1 MANKSAPE
9 HIWEQQPGE
18 GAKPFEAFKIYLHMG
33 NDRSLRKVEQQLN
46 KSHALIGRWSSAWN
60 WTIRAREY
68 DAWQTQQEQKAQR
81 SAAQKMRTRQLQ
93 TAQLIQK
100 KAVEALDKID
110 MSALK
115 PADILRFVIEGAKLE
130 REITAMTAEEMLQS
144 SSQQTSASLADTIV
158 EAYKRRKEEEGS

>member
-1 MANKSAPE
+1 M
-9 HIWEQQPGE
+9 
-18 GAKPFEAFKIYLHMG
+18 
-33 NDRSLRKVEQQLN
+33 
-46 KSHALIGRWSSAWN
+46 IGRWSSAWN
-60 WTIRAREY
+60 WTKRAREY
-68 DAWQTQQEQKAQR
+68 DTWQTQQEQKAQR
-81 SAAQKMRTRQLQ
+81 SAIQKMRTRQLQ

-110 MSALK
+110 ISALK